1 MKIKF
6 ENAEGIKDGI
16 HEVKITKIK
25 RVKLGKDKKSAT
37 QVTFVG
43 KTLNMTSNF
52 FDNYISGQL
61 FQSMVRAVGF
71 EDFDVTVDEIDSEDL
86 IGESLNVEVA
96 PQEGNPKFKEIK
108 DYLPIGDEDDLEDD
122 DEDEDDLEDDDED
135 EEDEDEEE
143 EEDEE

>member
-43 KTLNMTSNF
+43 KSLNMASNF

-61 FQSMVRAVGF
+61 FQTMVRAVGF
-71 EDFDVTVDEIDSEDL
+71 EDFDVTKDEIDSEDL

-108 DYLPIGDEDDLEDD
+108 DYLPLGDED
-122 DEDEDDLEDDDED
+122 DDLEDDDED
-135 EEDEDEEE
+135 EEYEDEEE
-143 EEDEE
+143 EDDEE

>member
-25 RVKLGKDKKSAT
+25 RVKLGKDKKPAT

-43 KTLNMTSNF
+43 KSLAMSSNF

-122 DEDEDDLEDDDED
+122 DE

>member
-108 DYLPIGDEDDLEDD
+108 DYLPMGDEDDLEDD
-122 DEDEDDLEDDDED
+122 DE

>member
-37 QVTFVG
+37 QVTFRN
-43 KTLNMTSNF
+43 KSLTMTSNF

-86 IGESLNVEVA
+86 IGESLNIEVA
-96 PQEGNPKFKEIK
+96 PQEGNHKFKEIK
-108 DYLPIGDEDDLEDD
+108 DYLPLGDEDDDFEDD
-122 DEDEDDLEDDDED
+122 DE

-143 EEDEE
+143 EDDDEE

>member
-43 KTLNMTSNF
+43 KTLNMSSNF

-122 DEDEDDLEDDDED
+122 DE

>member
-43 KTLNMTSNF
+43 KSLTMSSNF

-96 PQEGNPKFKEIK
+96 PQEGNTKFKEIK

-122 DEDEDDLEDDDED
+122 DE

>member
-43 KTLNMTSNF
+43 KSLTMSSNF

-61 FQSMVRAVGF
+61 FQRMVRAVGF

-122 DEDEDDLEDDDED
+122 DE

-143 EEDEE
+143 EEEDDEE

>member
-108 DYLPIGDEDDLEDD
+108 DYLPLGDEDDDLE
-122 DEDEDDLEDDDED
+122 EDED
-135 EEDEDEEE
+135 DEEE
-143 EEDEE
+143 EEYEE

>member
-25 RVKLGKDKKSAT
+25 RVKLGKDKKPAT

-43 KTLNMTSNF
+43 KSLNMSSNF

-122 DEDEDDLEDDDED
+122 E

>member
-43 KTLNMTSNF
+43 KSLTMSSNF

-96 PQEGNPKFKEIK
+96 PQEGNSKFKEIK
-108 DYLPIGDEDDLEDD
+108 NYLPIGDEDDLEDD
-122 DEDEDDLEDDDED
+122 DE

-143 EEDEE
+143 EEDDEE

>member
-43 KTLNMTSNF
+43 KTLTMTSNF

-61 FQSMVRAVGF
+61 FQNMVRAVGF

-96 PQEGNPKFKEIK
+96 PQEGNPKYKEIK

-122 DEDEDDLEDDDED
+122 DEDE
-135 EEDEDEEE
+135 EEE
-143 EEDEE
+143 EEDDEE

>member
-16 HEVKITKIK
+16 HEVKSTKIK
-25 RVKLGKDKKSAT
+25 RVKLGKDKKPAT

-43 KTLNMTSNF
+43 KSLTMSSNF

-122 DEDEDDLEDDDED
+122 DE

-143 EEDEE
+143 EEEDDEE

>member
-6 ENAEGIKDGI
+6 ENAKGIKDGI

-25 RVKLGKDKKSAT
+25 RVKLGKDKKPAT

-43 KTLNMTSNF
+43 KSLTMSSNF

-108 DYLPIGDEDDLEDD
+108 DYLPLG
-122 DEDEDDLEDDDED
+122 DEDDLEDDDED

>member
-122 DEDEDDLEDDDED
+122 DE

-143 EEDEE
+143 EEDDEE

>member
-43 KTLNMTSNF
+43 KSLTMSSNF

-108 DYLPIGDEDDLEDD
+108 DYLPLGDEDDLEDD
-122 DEDEDDLEDDDED
+122 DEDED
-135 EEDEDEEE
+135 EDEEE
-143 EEDEE
+143 EEEDDEE

>member
-6 ENAEGIKDGI
+6 ENAVGIKDGI

-25 RVKLGKDKKSAT
+25 RVKLGKDKKPAT

-43 KTLNMTSNF
+43 KSLTMTSNF

-122 DEDEDDLEDDDED
+122 DE

>member
-25 RVKLGKDKKSAT
+25 RVKLGKDKKTAT

-43 KTLNMTSNF
+43 KSLTMSSNF

-122 DEDEDDLEDDDED
+122 DEDDLEDDDE
-135 EEDEDEEE
+135 E
-143 EEDEE
+143 

>member
-43 KTLNMTSNF
+43 KSLTMSSNF

-122 DEDEDDLEDDDED
+122 DE

-143 EEDEE
+143 EEEDDEE

>member
-25 RVKLGKDKKSAT
+25 RVKLGKDKKPAT

-43 KTLNMTSNF
+43 KSLNMSSNF

-71 EDFDVTVDEIDSEDL
+71 GDFDVTLDEIDSEDL

-122 DEDEDDLEDDDED
+122 ED

>member
-43 KTLNMTSNF
+43 KSLTMSSNF

-122 DEDEDDLEDDDED
+122 E

-143 EEDEE
+143 EEDDEE

>member
-96 PQEGNPKFKEIK
+96 PQEGNPKYKEIK
-108 DYLPIGDEDDLEDD
+108 DYLPIGDEDDIEDD
-122 DEDEDDLEDDDED
+122 EEEDED
-135 EEDEDEEE
+135 EEDE
-143 EEDEE
+143 EDEE

>member
-61 FQSMVRAVGF
+61 FQKMARAVGF
-71 EDFDVTVDEIDSEDL
+71 EDFDVTKDEIDSEDL

-108 DYLPIGDEDDLEDD
+108 DYLPIGDEDDDFEDD
-122 DEDEDDLEDDDED
+122 DE

>member
-6 ENAEGIKDGI
+6 ENAEVIKDGV

-25 RVKLGKDKKSAT
+25 RVKLGKDKKPAT

-43 KTLNMTSNF
+43 KSLTMSSNF

-108 DYLPIGDEDDLEDD
+108 GYLPIGDEDDLEDD
-122 DEDEDDLEDDDED
+122 GE

>member
-43 KTLNMTSNF
+43 KSLTMTSNF

-71 EDFDVTVDEIDSEDL
+71 EDFDVTVDEIDSDDL

-108 DYLPIGDEDDLEDD
+108 GYLPIGDEDDLE
-122 DEDEDDLEDDDED
+122 
-135 EEDEDEEE
+135 EDEDEEE
-143 EEDEE
+143 EEDDEE

>member
-1 MKIKF
+1 MTMKIKF

-25 RVKLGKDKKSAT
+25 RVKLGKDKKPAT

-43 KTLNMTSNF
+43 KSLTMSSNF

-122 DEDEDDLEDDDED
+122 DE

-143 EEDEE
+143 EEEDDEE

>member
-25 RVKLGKDKKSAT
+25 RVKLGKDKKPAT

-122 DEDEDDLEDDDED
+122 DE

-143 EEDEE
+143 EEDDEE

>member
-25 RVKLGKDKKSAT
+25 RVKLGKDKKPAT

-43 KTLNMTSNF
+43 KSLIMSSNF

-96 PQEGNPKFKEIK
+96 PQEGNPKYKEIK

-122 DEDEDDLEDDDED
+122 DE

>member
-6 ENAEGIKDGI
+6 DNAEGIKDGI
-16 HEVKITKIK
+16 YEVKITKIK

-43 KTLNMTSNF
+43 KSLTMSSNF

-61 FQSMVRAVGF
+61 FQKMVRAVGF

-86 IGESLNVEVA
+86 IGESLNVEVGA
-96 PQEGNPKFKEIK
+96 QENNPKFKEIK
-108 DYLPIGDEDDLEDD
+108 DYIPLGDED
-122 DEDEDDLEDDDED
+122 DDLEDDDED
-135 EEDEDEEE
+135 EEDEEEE
-143 EEDEE
+143 EEDDEE

>member
-25 RVKLGKDKKSAT
+25 RVKLGKDKKPAT

-43 KTLNMTSNF
+43 KSLTMSSNF

-86 IGESLNVEVA
+86 IGESLNVEVGA
-96 PQEGNPKFKEIK
+96 QENNPKFKEIK
-108 DYLPIGDEDDLEDD
+108 DYLPIGDEDD
-122 DEDEDDLEDDDED
+122 DLEDDDE
-135 EEDEDEEE
+135 EEYEDEEE

>member
-25 RVKLGKDKKSAT
+25 RVKLGKDKKPAT

-43 KTLNMTSNF
+43 KSLNMTSNF

-61 FQSMVRAVGF
+61 FQKMVQAVGF
-71 EDFDVTVDEIDSEDL
+71 EDFDVTQDEIDSEDL
-86 IGESLNVEVA
+86 IGESLNVEVGA
-96 PQEGNPKFKEIK
+96 QENNPKFKEIK
-108 DYLPIGDEDDLEDD
+108 DYLPLGDEDDLEDD
-122 DEDEDDLEDDDED
+122 DEDEEYE
-135 EEDEDEEE
+135 EDEEE
-143 EEDEE
+143 DDEE

>member
-71 EDFDVTVDEIDSEDL
+71 GDFDVTVDEIDSEDL

-108 DYLPIGDEDDLEDD
+108 GYLPIGDEDDLEDD
-122 DEDEDDLEDDDED
+122 DEDE
-135 EEDEDEEE
+135 EE

>member
-25 RVKLGKDKKSAT
+25 RVKLGKDKKPAT

-43 KTLNMTSNF
+43 KSLNMTSNF

-61 FQSMVRAVGF
+61 FQKMVQAVGF

-86 IGESLNVEVA
+86 IGESLNVEVGA
-96 PQEGNPKFKEIK
+96 QENNPKFKEIK
-108 DYLPIGDEDDLEDD
+108 DYLPLG
-122 DEDEDDLEDDDED
+122 DEDDLEDDDED
-135 EEDEDEEE
+135 EEDEEEE
-143 EEDEE
+143 EEDDEE

>member
-25 RVKLGKDKKSAT
+25 RVKLGKDKKPAT

-43 KTLNMTSNF
+43 KSLTMSSNF

-61 FQSMVRAVGF
+61 FQNMVRAVGF

-96 PQEGNPKFKEIK
+96 PQEGNPKYKEIK

-122 DEDEDDLEDDDED
+122 DE

-143 EEDEE
+143 EEEEDEE

>member
-43 KTLNMTSNF
+43 KSLTMTSNF

-122 DEDEDDLEDDDED
+122 DE

-143 EEDEE
+143 EEEDDEE

>member
-25 RVKLGKDKKSAT
+25 RVKLGKDKKPAT

-43 KTLNMTSNF
+43 KSLTMSSNF

-71 EDFDVTVDEIDSEDL
+71 EDFDVTVDEIDSDDL
-86 IGESLNVEVA
+86 IGEPLNVEVG

-108 DYLPIGDEDDLEDD
+108 SYLPIIDEDD
-122 DEDEDDLEDDDED
+122 DEEYDDEYDD
-135 EEDEDEEE
+135 EEYDDEEE
-143 EEDEE
+143 EDDEE

>member
-25 RVKLGKDKKSAT
+25 RVKLGKDKKTAT

-43 KTLNMTSNF
+43 KSLTMTSNF

-61 FQSMVRAVGF
+61 FQKMVQAVGF
-71 EDFDVTVDEIDSEDL
+71 EDFDVTKDEIDSEDL

-108 DYLPIGDEDDLEDD
+108 DYLPLGDEDDDFEDD
-122 DEDEDDLEDDDED
+122 DE

-143 EEDEE
+143 EDDDEE

>member
-108 DYLPIGDEDDLEDD
+108 GYLPIGDEDDLEDD
-122 DEDEDDLEDDDED
+122 DE

>member
-43 KTLNMTSNF
+43 KSLTMSSNF

-122 DEDEDDLEDDDED
+122 EEEDDLEDDE